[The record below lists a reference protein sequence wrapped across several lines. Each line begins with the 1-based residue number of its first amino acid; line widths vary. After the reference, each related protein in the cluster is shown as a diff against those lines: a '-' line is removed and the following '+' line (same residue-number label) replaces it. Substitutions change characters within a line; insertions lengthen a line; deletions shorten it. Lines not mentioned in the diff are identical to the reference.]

1 MKIARRFKNRRSSMP
16 VFNPELITLMRTVL
30 DDVML
35 RVPPSVS
42 NATTKTLLA
51 ESILKAAAQGQTSY
65 NELFAAATDQIQ
77 TIVSMLS

>member
-1 MKIARRFKNRRSSMP
+1 MP
-16 VFNPELITLMRTVL
+16 VFDPELILLMRSVL

-35 RVPPSVS
+35 RVPPDSS
-42 NATTKTLLA
+42 NTTTKTLVA

-65 NELFAAATDQIQ
+65 NELFAAATGQIQ

>member
-1 MKIARRFKNRRSSMP
+1 MP
-16 VFNPELITLMRTVL
+16 AFDPELVALMRTVL

-35 RVPPSVS
+35 RVPPSVANS
-42 NATTKTLLA
+42 TAKTLLA

-65 NELFAAATDQIQ
+65 NDLLAAASDHIQ

>member
-1 MKIARRFKNRRSSMP
+1 MP
-16 VFNPELITLMRTVL
+16 AFDPELIALMRTVL

-35 RVPPSVS
+35 QVPSDAANS
-42 NATTKTLLA
+42 TTKTLLA

-65 NELFAAATDQIQ
+65 NDLLATAADHIQ

>member
-1 MKIARRFKNRRSSMP
+1 MP

-30 DDVML
+30 DDIML
-35 RVPPSVS
+35 QAPPSVS

-65 NELFAAATDQIQ
+65 NELLAAAANQLQI
-77 TIVSMLS
+77 IVSTFS

>member
-1 MKIARRFKNRRSSMP
+1 MP

-35 RVPPSVS
+35 RVPPTLSG
-42 NATTKTLLA
+42 ATTKTLLA

-65 NELFAAATDQIQ
+65 NQLLAAATDQLDAIANLHV
-77 TIVSMLS
+77 TRNSK

>member
-1 MKIARRFKNRRSSMP
+1 MP

-65 NELFAAATDQIQ
+65 NELLAAATDQIHA
-77 TIVSMLS
+77 ILS